1 MILFCSYTVSLFIR
15 QVWTGPHIAFF
26 NFLFSLIRS
35 IAEWHKH
42 AIYLF
47 IFFLL
52 IWWSLNHRPHRL
64 IEGRWTAIREVKSQW
79 VCVGCGMR
87 CSGGGGRVVRIL
99 QSLIGVIRSSLS
111 WKNQNPPA
119 PTPLP
124 QVMNN
129 DRPPFSYLFIVF
141 FLILLLHLFIYSFF
155 ITFFTKEEYQK
166 ELFYLAYLE
175 GLQ

>member
-1 MILFCSYTVSLFIR
+1 MGVCGVR
-15 QVWTGPHIAFF
+15 
-26 NFLFSLIRS
+26 
-35 IAEWHKH
+35 H
-42 AIYLF
+42 A
-47 IFFLL
+47 
-52 IWWSLNHRPHRL
+52 
-64 IEGRWTAIREVKSQW
+64 VQW
-79 VCVGCGMR
+79 R
-87 CSGGGGRVVRIL
+87 AGGKVVRIL

-141 FLILLLHLFIYSFF
+141 FLILLLYLFIYSFF

-166 ELFYLAYLE
+166 ELFHLAYLE
-175 GLQ
+175 SLQ

>member
-1 MILFCSYTVSLFIR
+1 MG
-15 QVWTGPHIAFF
+15 VWGA
-26 NFLFSLIRS
+26 
-35 IAEWHKH
+35 ACGAVEGG
-42 AIYLF
+42 
-47 IFFLL
+47 
-52 IWWSLNHRPHRL
+52 
-64 IEGRWTAIREVKSQW
+64 EGRKDITESYRGDQVQFIMKEPKPS
-79 VCVGCGMR
+79 C
-87 CSGGGGRVVRIL
+87 
-99 QSLIGVIRSSLS
+99 
-111 WKNQNPPA
+111 PH
-119 PTPLP
+119 PLP